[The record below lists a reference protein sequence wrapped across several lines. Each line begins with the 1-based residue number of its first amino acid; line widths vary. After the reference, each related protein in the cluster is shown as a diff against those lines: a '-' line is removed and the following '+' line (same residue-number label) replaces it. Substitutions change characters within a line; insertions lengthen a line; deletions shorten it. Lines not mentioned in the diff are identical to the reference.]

1 MPSFSPRQLWA
12 NAFPTLAGLAVAL
25 GSLGSGG
32 SLWQSGAAGLA
43 TGMTGYLAS
52 ALAGSESKAKIQLLE
67 QSLEHFKSQQELG
80 LQHLQN
86 ELADLRAA
94 LANWAPVR
102 QEGEAGDGTDSQTYF
117 ELGSQIR
124 SQQEWLAQ
132 LRAEEQSLKASIE
145 DLQAKKQELVQFLK
159 EYVAKID
166 QLRSKRDL
174 LAQEI
179 ARLNQARQPTGSGNF
194 AAHPSGF
201 GKGSL
206 GFSSISATKTAATSP
221 SANTY
226 DAILAAIEER
236 VNDLDDMAKAMTELG
251 SMEGRR

>member
-1 MPSFSPRQLWA
+1 MKLATSRQLWI
-12 NAFPTLAGLAVAL
+12 NAFPALAGLAIAL

-52 ALAGSESKAKIQLLE
+52 ALAGSEAKIQLLE
-67 QSLEHFKSQQELG
+67 HFKSRQELG

-86 ELADLRAA
+86 ELAELRAA
-94 LANWAPVR
+94 LANWAPIR
-102 QEGEAGDGTDSQTYF
+102 QEEQAGDGTDPQTHF

-124 SQQEWLAQ
+124 SQQAWLAQ
-132 LRAEEQSLKASIE
+132 LRAEEQNLKASVE

-166 QLRSKRDL
+166 QLRCKRDL

-179 ARLNQARQPTGSGNF
+179 ARLHQARQATGSSNF

-206 GFSSISATKTAATSP
+206 DFSSISATTSA
-221 SANTY
+221 SANPY
-226 DAILAAIEER
+226 DEIFAAIEEK
-236 VNDLDDMAKAMTELG
+236 VNDLDDMAKAMAELG
-251 SMEGRR
+251 SLEGRR

>member
-1 MPSFSPRQLWA
+1 MPSSPPRQLWV
-12 NAFPTLAGLAVAL
+12 NAFPALAGLAVAL

-32 SLWQSGAAGLA
+32 SLWQSGAAALA

-52 ALAGSESKAKIQLLE
+52 ALAGSESKAKIHLLE
-67 QSLEHFKSQQELG
+67 QSLEHLKSRQELG

-94 LANWAPVR
+94 LANWTPLR
-102 QEGEAGDGTDSQTYF
+102 QEEKAGDGTDAQTYF
-117 ELGSQIR
+117 ELGSQIQA
-124 SQQEWLAQ
+124 QQELLSQ
-132 LRAEEQSLKASIE
+132 LRTEEQNLKASIE
-145 DLQAKKQELVQFLK
+145 DLQAKKQELVQLLK

-166 QLRSKRDL
+166 QLRCKRDL

-179 ARLNQARQPTGSGNF
+179 ARLNQARQATGCSNF

-206 GFSSISATKTAATSP
+206 GLSSVSATA
-221 SANTY
+221 Y
-226 DAILAAIEER
+226 DEILAAIEER
-236 VNDLDDMAKAMTELG
+236 VNDLDDMAKAMAEL
-251 SMEGRR
+251 SSLEGRW

>member
-1 MPSFSPRQLWA
+1 MKLATSRQLWV
-12 NAFPTLAGLAVAL
+12 NAFPALAGLAVAL
-25 GSLGSGG
+25 SSLGSGG
-32 SLWQSGAAGLA
+32 SLWQSGAAALA

-52 ALAGSESKAKIQLLE
+52 ALAGSESKAKIHLLE
-67 QSLEHFKSQQELG
+67 QSLEHFKSRQEFG

-94 LANWAPVR
+94 LANWAPIR
-102 QEGEAGDGTDSQTYF
+102 QEEKAGDGTDPQTHF

-124 SQQEWLAQ
+124 SQQAWLAQ
-132 LRAEEQSLKASIE
+132 LRAEEQNLKASVE
-145 DLQAKKQELVQFLK
+145 DLQANKQKLVQFLK

-166 QLRSKRDL
+166 QLRCKRDL

-179 ARLNQARQPTGSGNF
+179 ARLNQVRQATGSSNF

-206 GFSSISATKTAATSP
+206 DFSSISATTSA
-221 SANTY
+221 SANPY
-226 DAILAAIEER
+226 DEIFAAIEEK
-236 VNDLDDMAKAMTELG
+236 VNDLDDMAKAMAELG
-251 SMEGRR
+251 SLEGRR

>member
-1 MPSFSPRQLWA
+1 MKLATSRQLWV

-32 SLWQSGAAGLA
+32 SLWQSGAAALA

-52 ALAGSESKAKIQLLE
+52 ALAGSEARAKTQLLE
-67 QSLEHFKSQQELG
+67 QSLEYFKSQQELG

-102 QEGEAGDGTDSQTYF
+102 QEEEAGDGTDPQAHC

-124 SQQEWLAQ
+124 SQQAWLAQ
-132 LRAEEQSLKASIE
+132 LRAEEQNLKASIE
-145 DLQAKKQELVQFLK
+145 DLQAKKQKLVQYLK
-159 EYVAKID
+159 EGAAKLD
-166 QLRSKRDL
+166 QLHSQRDL

-179 ARLNQARQPTGSGNF
+179 ASLNQVRQATGSGNF

-201 GKGSL
+201 GKG
-206 GFSSISATKTAATSP
+206 FSSTSTTKAAATSA

-226 DAILAAIEER
+226 DAILAAIEEK
-236 VNDLDDMAKAMTELG
+236 VNDLDDMAKAMAELG
-251 SMEGRR
+251 SLEGRR